1 MTDHRDLLDTDA
13 RLVAYLDGELDA
25 AERRRLEAEVQ
36 DDPALTERLAFLRRS
51 QLPFTAAFDPLLEE
65 APKARLEAMLDDLG
79 ATDAPVRR
87 RAAAFQPS
95 RRGLVAAGVA
105 LFALG
110 VLGDRALDLLRRPPE
125 EAEAER
131 ADNWREAVAQYL
143 ALYTP
148 ETLAAVADDPAARQR
163 ELALVGGKLGLPLT
177 LAAVQIPGVALKNA
191 RLLRYDGRQLGQLTY
206 LDADSGPLALCI
218 IDGKG
223 AEPMRTE
230 RRGGLNVAFWSRG
243 GHRFMLI
250 GHAGMST
257 LSAWADAVAG
267 QLPA

>member
-25 AERRRLEAEVQ
+25 MERRRLEEEVQ
-36 DDPALTERLAFLRRS
+36 ADPALAERLAFLRRS
-51 QLPFTAAFDPLLEE
+51 QLPFAEAFAPLLDE
-65 APKARLEAMLDDLG
+65 APKARLEAMLNG
-79 ATDAPVRR
+79 VSETDAPPRQ
-87 RAAAFQPS
+87 RAAALQPS

-105 LFALG
+105 LFAAG
-110 VLGDRALDLLRRPPE
+110 VLGDRALDLLRGAPE
-125 EAEAER
+125 EADR
-131 ADNWREAVAQYL
+131 SDNWREAVAQYL
-143 ALYTP
+143 TLYTP
-148 ETLAAVADDPAARQR
+148 ETLAAVTDDPAARQR
-163 ELALVGGKLGLPLT
+163 ELSLVGEKLGLPLS
-177 LAAVQIPGVALKNA
+177 LAAVRIPGVALKNA

-230 RRGGLNVAFWSRG
+230 HRRGLNVAFWSG
-243 GHRFMLI
+243 EGHRFMLI
-250 GHAGMST
+250 GHAAMPT
-257 LSAWADAVAG
+257 VSAWADAVAG

>member
-1 MTDHRDLLDTDA
+1 LA
-13 RLVAYLDGELDA
+13 
-25 AERRRLEAEVQ
+25 
-36 DDPALTERLAFLRRS
+36 ERLAFLRRS
-51 QLPFTAAFDPLLEE
+51 QLPFAEAFVPLLDE
-65 APKARLEAMLDDLG
+65 APTVRLEALLDGL
-79 ATDAPVRR
+79 AEIEAPPRQ
-87 RAAAFQPS
+87 AAAFRPS

-110 VLGDRALDLLRRPPE
+110 VLGDRAVDLLRGAPEEE
-125 EAEAER
+125 EAEHD
-131 ADNWREAVAQYL
+131 DNWREAVAQYL

-148 ETLAAVADDPAARQR
+148 ETLATVTDDPAARQR
-163 ELALVGGKLGLPLT
+163 ELALVGEKLGLPLT

-218 IDGKG
+218 IDGPG
-223 AEPMRTE
+223 SEPMQTE
-230 RRGGLNVAFWSRG
+230 RRGGMNVAFWASG

-250 GHAGMST
+250 GHAAMPT
-257 LSAWADAVAG
+257 VSAWADAVAG